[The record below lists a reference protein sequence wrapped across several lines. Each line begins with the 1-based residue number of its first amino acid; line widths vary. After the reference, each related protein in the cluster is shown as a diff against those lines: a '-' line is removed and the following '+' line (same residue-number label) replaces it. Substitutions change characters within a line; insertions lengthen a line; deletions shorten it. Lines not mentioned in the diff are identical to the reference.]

1 MFFFSLMIPTTVSI
15 LFVMAITFNLIL
27 CKILDIDECSDEN
40 GGCSSYALC
49 TNFVGG
55 YNCTCLEGYEGDGIN
70 CSKSQ
75 PMNNRN
81 VANTCIHGLGHF
93 ELLSRLH

>member
-1 MFFFSLMIPTTVSI
+1 MSIPFI
-15 LFVMAITFNLIL
+15 IAITKSFNLIL
-27 CKILDIDECSDEN
+27 CKILDIDECSNEN

-75 PMNNRN
+75 TMNNHN
-81 VANTCIHGLGHF
+81 VANTWIHGLGHF